1 MVLQDGRRALT
12 RRRAMRY
19 TRRMRPSL
27 RSALAAPVLIAW
39 SFHAPVTVPPERIA
53 INGNRSAAGVSRG
66 GILTVRLEVRQG
78 TWHPDG
84 ESDPGLTVRAFAEV
98 GKQAS
103 VPGPLIRVVDG
114 TEIHAFIGNTL
125 SNATLY
131 VHGLSPRGADGSSEV
146 VQVAAGA
153 TREVRFR
160 ASAPGT
166 YYYWATTDSSQD
178 VDRSG
183 IDSQLNGA
191 FVVDPRTR
199 TGARDRV
206 FVISLWQRAPT
217 AGFIGSSDVVRFT
230 INGKAWPHT
239 EHLSYAVGDTV
250 RFRLINATIAPHPM
264 HLHGFYFNVESRG
277 NGSADSVYD
286 RRGSPRLVVTERMA
300 AGRTFAMTWLP
311 TRPGNWMFHC
321 HDNFHVLRNRPLDG
335 TALPPDQHAHVRNH
349 AVEMMGGLV
358 MGVEVRGRD
367 GSLAVAK
374 GPAGRRLRLIA
385 RIDSG
390 GTDKEPAYG
399 YSLEDPANPTA
410 AARALR
416 PGPAII
422 LKRGEP
428 VSITVVNALREAT
441 SVHWHG
447 IELESYYDGV
457 SGFAGSG
464 KHIAPAIAPGDSFV
478 ARFTPPRS
486 GTFMYHPHADEVRQ
500 QQAGMSGALLVV
512 DAPERFTPSN
522 DVVLLI
528 ATPQRSADEATGV
541 LVNGSLAPPPL
552 ELRAG
557 ERYRLRLVNIH
568 VSRPA
573 MIAKLMRDSSLVPWR
588 AIAKD
593 GMDLPPDQ
601 ATLRPARQQMGMGE
615 TYDFEFVTEQA
626 ANLRFVLTTGNGT
639 LLLSMPVRIK

>member
-1 MVLQDGRRALT
+1 
-12 RRRAMRY
+12 MRL
-19 TRRMRPSL
+19 SF
-27 RSALAAPVLIAW
+27 RSALATPLLALLPL
-39 SFHAPVTVPPERIA
+39 HAPITVPLDGIV
-53 INGNRSAAGVSRG
+53 INDNRLAAGQARDGV
-66 GILTVRLEVRQG
+66 LTVRLEVREG
-78 TWHPDG
+78 VWHPDG

-98 GKQAS
+98 GKDPS
-103 VPGPLIRVVDG
+103 VPGPLIRVVEG
-114 TEIHAFIGNTL
+114 TEIHAIISNTL
-125 SNATLY
+125 SSATLY
-131 VHGLSPRGADGSSEV
+131 VHGLSPRGADASSDLLKV
-146 VQVAAGA
+146 SAGT

-160 ASAPGT
+160 AGAPGT
-166 YYYWATTDSSQD
+166 YYYWATTDSTQNL
-178 VDRSG
+178 DRSG

-191 FVVDPRTR
+191 FVIDPRTD
-199 TGARDRV
+199 GKAHDRV
-206 FVISLWQRAPT
+206 FVISLWQRGAT
-217 AGFIGSSDVVRFT
+217 GGFIGSDAVVRFA

-239 EHLSYAVGDTV
+239 ERLTYAVGDTV

-264 HLHGFYFNVESRG
+264 HLHGFYYNVDSRG
-277 NGSADSVYD
+277 NGSTDSVYD
-286 RRGSPRLVVTERMA
+286 QRGSPRLVVTERMA

-335 TALPPDQHAHVRNH
+335 SALPPDQMAHVMNH
-349 AVEMMGGLV
+349 AAEMMGGLV
-358 MGVEVRGRD
+358 MGVQVRGPD
-367 GSLAVAK
+367 GSIAVAK
-374 GPAGRRLRLIA
+374 SPSGRRLRLVA

-390 GTDKEPAYG
+390 GTDAEPAYG
-399 YSLEDPANPTA
+399 YSLEDPALPSTSE
-410 AARALR
+410 RALR
-416 PGPAII
+416 PGPTII

-428 VSITVVNALREAT
+428 VSITVVNALHEAT

-457 SGFAGSG
+457 AGFAGSG

-512 DAPERFTPSN
+512 DAPERFKAAN

-528 ATPQRSADEATGV
+528 AAPRRADDDARGV

-568 VSRPA
+568 TNRPA
-573 MIAKLMRDSSLVPWR
+573 MIAKVMRDSSLIQWR
-588 AIAKD
+588 AVAKD

-601 ATLRPARQQMGMGE
+601 ATVRPARQQMGMGE
-615 TYDFEFVTEQA
+615 TYDFELAPREA
-626 ANLRFVLTTGNGT
+626 ANLRFVLTAANGT
-639 LLLSMPVRIK
+639 LLLSMPVRIR

>member
-1 MVLQDGRRALT
+1 
-12 RRRAMRY
+12 MRL
-19 TRRMRPSL
+19 SL
-27 RSALAAPVLIAW
+27 RTALVAPILVVS
-39 SFHAPVTVPPERIA
+39 SFRVPIPASVERIA
-53 INGNRSAAGVSRG
+53 INDNRSAAGEVRG
-66 GILTVRLEVRQG
+66 GVLTVRLEVRQG
-78 TWHPDG
+78 VWHPDG
-84 ESDPGLTVRAFAEV
+84 ESDPGLTVRAFAKV
-98 GKQAS
+98 GKEPS
-103 VPGPLIRVVDG
+103 VPGPLIRVVEG

-125 SNATLY
+125 SSATLY
-131 VHGLSPRGADGSSEV
+131 LHGLSPRGADASSDF
-146 VQVAAGA
+146 VQIAAGA

-160 ASAPGT
+160 AGAPGT
-166 YYYWATTDSSQD
+166 YYYWATTDSIQD
-178 VDRSG
+178 LDRSG

-191 FVVDPRTR
+191 FVIDPRTA
-199 TGARDRV
+199 TGTRDRV
-206 FVISLWQRAPT
+206 FVISLWQHAPT

-239 EHLSYAVGDTV
+239 ERLSYAVGDTV
-250 RFRLINATIAPHPM
+250 RFRLVNATIAPHPM
-264 HLHGFYFNVESRG
+264 HLHGFYYNVDSRG
-277 NGSADSVYD
+277 NGSTDSVYD

-335 TALPPDQHAHVRNH
+335 SALPPDQMAHVMNH
-349 AVEMMGGLV
+349 ATEMMGGLV
-358 MGVEVRGRD
+358 MGIEVRGGD
-367 GSLAVAK
+367 GSIAVANS
-374 GPAGRRLRLIA
+374 PSGRRLRLVA

-390 GTDKEPAYG
+390 GTDTEPAYG
-399 YSLEDPANPTA
+399 YALEDPAIPSA
-410 AARALR
+410 SERPLR
-416 PGPAII
+416 PGPTII

-512 DAPERFTPSN
+512 DAPAQFKPSN
-522 DVVLLI
+522 DIVLLI
-528 ATPQRSADEATGV
+528 AAPQRGDDDATGV

-568 VSRPA
+568 TNRPA

-588 AIAKD
+588 AVAKD

-615 TYDFEFVTEQA
+615 TYDFELAPVEA
-626 ANLRFVLTTGNGT
+626 ANLRFVLTAANGT

>member
-1 MVLQDGRRALT
+1 
-12 RRRAMRY
+12 MRL
-19 TRRMRPSL
+19 SL
-27 RSALAAPVLIAW
+27 RSALAAPILVVW
-39 SFHAPVTVPPERIA
+39 SFHVPITAPVAHIA
-53 INGNRSAAGVSRG
+53 INDNRSAAGEARG

-78 TWHPDG
+78 VWHPDG

-98 GKQAS
+98 GKEPSA
-103 VPGPLIRVVDG
+103 PGPLIRVVEG
-114 TEIHAFIGNTL
+114 TEIHAFISNTL
-125 SNATLY
+125 PSATLY
-131 VHGLSPRGADGSSEV
+131 VHGLSPRGADASSDF

-160 ASAPGT
+160 AGPPGT
-166 YYYWATTDSSQD
+166 YYYWATTDSIQNL
-178 VDRSG
+178 DRSG

-191 FVVDPRTR
+191 FVIDPRTL
-199 TGARDRV
+199 TGTRDRV
-206 FVISLWQRAPT
+206 FVISLWQHAPT
-217 AGFIGSSDVVRFT
+217 AGFIGSSDVVRFA

-239 EHLSYAVGDTV
+239 ERLSYAVGDTV
-250 RFRLINATIAPHPM
+250 RFRLVNATIAPHPM
-264 HLHGFYFNVESRG
+264 HLHGFYYNVDSRG
-277 NGSADSVYD
+277 NGSTDSVYD

-311 TRPGNWMFHC
+311 SRPGNWMFHC

-335 TALPPDQHAHVRNH
+335 SALPPDQMAHVMNH
-349 AVEMMGGLV
+349 ATEMMGGLV
-358 MGVEVRGRD
+358 MGIEVRGRD
-367 GSLAVAK
+367 GSIAVANS
-374 GPAGRRLRLIA
+374 PSGRRLRLVA

-390 GTDKEPAYG
+390 GTDAEPAYG
-399 YSLEDPANPTA
+399 YALEDPAIPSA
-410 AARALR
+410 SERPLR
-416 PGPAII
+416 PGPTII

-522 DVVLLI
+522 DIVLLI
-528 ATPQRSADEATGV
+528 AAPQRGKDDATGV
-541 LVNGSLAPPPL
+541 LVNGRLAPPPL

-568 VSRPA
+568 TNRPA

-588 AIAKD
+588 AVAKD

-601 ATLRPARQQMGMGE
+601 ATFRPARQQMGMGE
-615 TYDFEFVTEQA
+615 TYDFELAPVEA

>member
-1 MVLQDGRRALT
+1 
-12 RRRAMRY
+12 
-19 TRRMRPSL
+19 MRPSF
-27 RSALAAPVLIAW
+27 RTALAAPILLVG
-39 SFHAPVTVPPERIA
+39 SFHIPITAPLEHIA
-53 INGNRSAAGVSRG
+53 INDNRSAAGEMRDGV
-66 GILTVRLEVRQG
+66 LTVRLEVRQG
-78 TWHPDG
+78 VWHPDG

-98 GKQAS
+98 GKEPSA
-103 VPGPLIRVVDG
+103 PGPLIRVVEG
-114 TEIHAFIGNTL
+114 TEIHAVIGNTL
-125 SNATLY
+125 SSATLY
-131 VHGLSPRGADGSSEV
+131 LHGLSSRGADARSGV
-146 VQVAAGA
+146 VQIAAGA

-160 ASAPGT
+160 AEAPGT
-166 YYYWATTDSSQD
+166 YYYWATTDSTQAL
-178 VDRSG
+178 DRSG

-191 FVVDPRTR
+191 FVIDPRTPA
-199 TGARDRV
+199 GSRDRV

-217 AGFIGSSDVVRFT
+217 AGFIGNSDVVRFT

-239 EHLSYAVGDTV
+239 ERLSYAVGDTV
-250 RFRLINATIAPHPM
+250 RFRLVNATIAPHPM
-264 HLHGFYFNVESRG
+264 HLHGFYFNVDSRG
-277 NGSADSVYD
+277 NASTDSVYD
-286 RRGSPRLVVTERMA
+286 QHGSPRLVVTERMA
-300 AGRTFAMTWLP
+300 AGRTFAMTWIP

-335 TALPPDQHAHVRNH
+335 SALPPDHMAHAKNH
-349 AVEMMGGLV
+349 AAEMMGGLV
-358 MGVEVRGRD
+358 MGIEVRGPD
-367 GSLAVAK
+367 GSIAVANS
-374 GPAGRRLRLIA
+374 PSGRRLRLVA
-385 RIDSG
+385 RVDSG
-390 GTDKEPAYG
+390 GTDAEPAYG
-399 YSLEDPANPTA
+399 YALEDPAVPPA
-410 AARALR
+410 SERPLR
-416 PGPAII
+416 PGPTLV

-428 VSITVVNALREAT
+428 VSITVVNRLREAT

-464 KHIAPAIAPGDSFV
+464 KHIAPAVAPGDSFV

-522 DVVLLI
+522 DIVLLI
-528 ATPQRSADEATGV
+528 ATPQRSADDATGV
-541 LVNGSLAPPPL
+541 LVNGSLTPPPL

-568 VSRPA
+568 TNRPA

-588 AIAKD
+588 AVAKD

-615 TYDFEFVTEQA
+615 TYDFELTPVEA
-626 ANLRFVLTTGNGT
+626 AHLRFVLTAANGT